1 MVCCKPFVS
10 LPEVSICNRDS
21 LLRPW
26 DRRACL
32 YVCSHNIAP
41 PAETV
46 WVLLRRY
53 DGSVSWASPLLR
65 VEQVSTTA
73 HCGTEHQTLFKQPFL
88 NPCWALQN
96 KLFFNQFDTAA
107 RSLAPPPTVSNT
119 LCSHYQYRFPVNVKI
134 YIAYIKQQASTFII
148 IIQYV
153 L

>member
-1 MVCCKPFVS
+1 MFAHITLPHQLKKFGFYYAGMMAVCPG
-10 LPEVSICNRDS
+10 LPH
-21 LLRPW
+21 
-26 DRRACL
+26 
-32 YVCSHNIAP
+32 Y
-41 PAETV
+41 
-46 WVLLRRY
+46 
-53 DGSVSWASPLLR
+53 SVSSKFPQQHT
-65 VEQVSTTA
+65 VGQ
-73 HCGTEHQTLFKQPFL
+73 HQTLFKQPFL